1 MRMAKGNNW
10 VRGKVGSLK
19 SSHNDVML
27 QAVAMKRIEL
37 WSFECCQ
44 GKAGDHSSCRIPA
57 ISTNQG
63 NDQPIAFESDYVLL
77 VRQLKNR
84 VKGRNGRHQYFHQM
98 KVHL

>member
-44 GKAGDHSSCRIPA
+44 GRAGDHSSCRIPA

-63 NDQPIAFESDYVLL
+63 NDQPIAFESDCVLL
-77 VRQLKNR
+77 VRRLKNR